1 MQLTNDQEK
10 TILWSMLHEPGD
22 SLAREVFE
30 ARGPKALEDFR
41 SGCARD
47 VWSEIVSEEY
57 RGQVGELIE
66 RVSLRLPKI
75 NLIDRIERGIRWNA
89 RVYFEDQH
97 PRLFRGL
104 SHLGPHRPYLL
115 WVAGDPEILA
125 GESVSIVGTR
135 SPSSIGLA
143 NAKRLVRELASPV
156 SLVGQSGLMRK
167 PIQPQSNRASQPSHS
182 WPGASIRLTRK
193 LTGSSST
200 IWFALVAHSPVR
212 WLQARPRQGFDFCS
226 AIA

>member
-89 RVYFEDQH
+89 RVYFED
-97 PRLFRGL
+97 
-104 SHLGPHRPYLL
+104 
-115 WVAGDPEILA
+115 
-125 GESVSIVGTR
+125 
-135 SPSSIGLA
+135 
-143 NAKRLVRELASPV
+143 
-156 SLVGQSGLMRK
+156 
-167 PIQPQSNRASQPSHS
+167 
-182 WPGASIRLTRK
+182 
-193 LTGSSST
+193 
-200 IWFALVAHSPVR
+200 
-212 WLQARPRQGFDFCS
+212 
-226 AIA
+226 